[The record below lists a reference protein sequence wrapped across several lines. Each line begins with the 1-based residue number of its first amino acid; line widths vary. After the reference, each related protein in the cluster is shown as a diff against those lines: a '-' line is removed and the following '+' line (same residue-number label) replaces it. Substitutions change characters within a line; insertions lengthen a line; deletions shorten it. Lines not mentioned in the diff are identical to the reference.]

1 MVKVDL
7 ITGFLGAGKTT
18 FIKKYAKYLIDS
30 GLRIGIIE
38 NDFGAVNVDMMLLQD
53 IMGENC
59 ELEMISGGCHK
70 DCHRRRFKT
79 KLISMGMC
87 GYDRVLVEPSGIF
100 DVEEFFDIL
109 HEEPLDSWYEIGNV
123 IAIVD
128 AGLDDKLSAEAEYIM
143 TSQIADAGKIILS
156 KVGEVSK
163 ETMEDTVKHLNRSLQ
178 KFKCKKSL
186 DKEVLCKDWE
196 KLTEQDF
203 EDILKC
209 GYKIEDYE
217 KLWFENDE
225 VFESVYYMNVRMSK
239 EELKSTAE
247 KLMSDDTCG
256 NVIRIKGFMLM
267 SDGGWIEINAA
278 RKRVDIKTVKE
289 GQEILIVIG
298 EKLIKDIIGRYFGR

>member
-18 FIKKYAKYLIDS
+18 FIKKYAKYLLDR

-59 ELEMISGGCHK
+59 ELEMISGGCDK

-109 HEEPLDSWYEIGNV
+109 NEEPLDRWYEIGNV
-123 IAIVD
+123 MAVVD
-128 AGLDDKLSAEAEYIM
+128 AGLEDKLSDEAEYLM
-143 TSQIADAGKIILS
+143 ASQIANAGKIILS
-156 KVGEVSK
+156 KAGEASEEAVK
-163 ETMEDTVKHLNRSLQ
+163 DTVKHLKRILE
-178 KFKCKKSL
+178 KFKCKRCL
-186 DKEVLCKDWE
+186 DKAVMCKDWE
-196 KLTEQDF
+196 KLSEQDF

-217 KLWFENDE
+217 NLWFENDE
-225 VFESVYYMNVRMSK
+225 AFESVYYMNVRMSK

-278 RKRVDIKTVKE
+278 RKRADIKTVKE

-298 EKLIKDIIGRYFGR
+298 EKLNKERIGKYFK

>member
-18 FIKKYAKYLIDS
+18 FIKKYAKYLIDM

-38 NDFGAVNVDMMLLQD
+38 NDFGAVNVDMLLLQD
-53 IMGENC
+53 IMGESC

-70 DCHRRRFKT
+70 DCHKRRFKT

-100 DVEEFFDIL
+100 EVEEFFDIL
-109 HEEPLDSWYEIGNV
+109 HEEPLDRWYDIGNV

-128 AGLDDKLSAEAEYIM
+128 AGLEAELSHEAEYPM

-156 KVGEVSK
+156 KVNEVSK
-163 ETMEDTVKHLNRSLQ
+163 EAVEGTLAHLSRLLE
-178 KFKCKKSL
+178 KFKCKKNL
-186 DKEVLCKDWE
+186 RGLVLCKEWE
-196 KLTEQDF
+196 RLSEEDF
-203 EDILKC
+203 ADILNC
-209 GYKIEDYE
+209 GYCIEDYD

-225 VFESVYYMNVRMSK
+225 VFDSVYFMNVRMRS
-239 EELKSTAE
+239 EELRHKIE
-247 KLMSDDTCG
+247 GLLKDETCG
-256 NVIRIKGFMLM
+256 KIIRIKGFMLL
-267 SDGGWIEINAA
+267 SDGSWLEINAA
-278 RKRVDIKTVKE
+278 HGNIDIKPVKM

-298 EKLIKDIIGRYFGR
+298 ERLVKERIERYWS

>member
-18 FIKKYAKYLIDS
+18 FIKKYAKYLIDM

-38 NDFGAVNVDMMLLQD
+38 NDFGAVNVDMLLLQD
-53 IMGENC
+53 IMGESC

-70 DCHRRRFKT
+70 DCHKRRFKT

-100 DVEEFFDIL
+100 EVEEFFDIL
-109 HEEPLDSWYEIGNV
+109 HEEPLDRWYDIGNV

-128 AGLDDKLSAEAEYIM
+128 AGLEAELSHEAEYLM

-156 KVGEVSK
+156 KVNEVSK
-163 ETMEDTVKHLNRSLQ
+163 EAVEGTLAHLSRLLE
-178 KFKCKKSL
+178 KFKCKKNL
-186 DKEVLCKDWE
+186 RGLVLCKEWE
-196 KLTEQDF
+196 RLSEEDF
-203 EDILKC
+203 ADILNC
-209 GYKIEDYE
+209 GYCIEDYD

-225 VFESVYYMNVRMSK
+225 VFDSVYFMNVRMRS
-239 EELKSTAE
+239 EELRHKIE
-247 KLMSDDTCG
+247 GLLKDETCG
-256 NVIRIKGFMLM
+256 KIIRIKGFMLL
-267 SDGGWIEINAA
+267 SDGSWLEINAA
-278 RKRVDIKTVKE
+278 HGNIDIKPVKM

-298 EKLIKDIIGRYFGR
+298 ERLVKERIERYWS

>member
-18 FIKKYAKYLIDS
+18 FIKKYAKYLIDM

-53 IMGENC
+53 IMGESC

-70 DCHRRRFKT
+70 DCHKRRFKT

-100 DVEEFFDIL
+100 EVEEFFDIL
-109 HEEPLDSWYEIGNV
+109 HEEPLDRWYDIGNV

-128 AGLDDKLSAEAEYIM
+128 AGLEAELSHEAEYLM

-156 KVGEVSK
+156 KVNEVSK
-163 ETMEDTVKHLNRSLQ
+163 EAVEGTLAHLSRSLE
-178 KFKCKKSL
+178 KFKCKKNL
-186 DKEVLCKDWE
+186 RGLVLCKEWE
-196 KLTEQDF
+196 RLSEEDF
-203 EDILKC
+203 ADILNC
-209 GYKIEDYE
+209 GYCIEDYD

-225 VFESVYYMNVRMSK
+225 VFDSVYFMNVRMRS
-239 EELKSTAE
+239 EELRHKIE
-247 KLMSDDTCG
+247 GLLKDETCG
-256 NVIRIKGFMLM
+256 KIIRIKGFMLL
-267 SDGGWIEINAA
+267 SDGSWLEINAA
-278 RKRVDIKTVKE
+278 HGNIDIKPVKM

-298 EKLIKDIIGRYFGR
+298 ERLVKERIERYWS